1 MSGDAERRGEED
13 RTGKREKIREDIYV
27 VLHAGHHPNLLRLFA
42 VPQLCQAEPERHVV
56 SRQGFEDGEV
66 PIPVRSV
73 IVPRRRY
80 DTISER
86 PALLHGLPCMD
97 F

>member
-42 VPQLCQAEPERHVV
+42 VPQLCQAEPE
-56 SRQGFEDGEV
+56 
-66 PIPVRSV
+66 
-73 IVPRRRY
+73 
-80 DTISER
+80 
-86 PALLHGLPCMD
+86 
-97 F
+97 